1 MRKGIIAVFAVIAVS
16 TLSVVT
22 AFSPSSMPA
31 KAELIEEAKPL
42 VNITYTSL
50 GIPAINS
57 SFKTYM
63 DYRTITNKL
72 SPQYNF
78 IKTWGWSDNNGFM
91 RANGERDLGVTD
103 DYYMIALGS
112 YYGTEIGT
120 KYKIITDTGNV
131 FYGVLCDQK
140 DDAHTNST
148 HQYASNNDVVEFIVD
163 TRMLIPTVKRMGSA
177 NVYMPL
183 NGNIASIEKMGFIWN
198 GGEQK

>member
-1 MRKGIIAVFAVIAVS
+1 MRKGIIAVFATIAVS
-16 TLSVVT
+16 ALSIVT
-22 AFSPSSMPA
+22 AFSPSSIPA
-31 KAELIEEAKPL
+31 KAELIEEIKPT
-42 VNITYTSL
+42 VKITYTPL
-50 GIPAINS
+50 GVPTINS

-72 SPQYNF
+72 SPQYNSV
-78 IKTWGWSDNNGFM
+78 KTWGWCDDNGFM
-91 RANGERDLGVTD
+91 RANGERDLGVAD

-112 YYGTEIGT
+112 YYGAEIGT
-120 KYKIITDTGNV
+120 KYRITTDTGNV

-163 TRMLIPTVKRMGSA
+163 TRTLISTVKRMGSA

-183 NGNIASIEKMGFIWN
+183 NGNIANIEKMNFIWN
-198 GGEQK
+198 GGE